1 MKKKI
6 LILGGTGFIGY
17 HLAKESLRKGF
28 EVTSISK
35 NKPIKERYI
44 KKVNYIIL
52 DISNKYSV
60 KKIINKR
67 FNYVFN
73 LAGYVDHSNKSETY
87 KSHYLGCK
95 YIANFFVKKN
105 IERFIQLGSCM
116 EYGQIKSPQKEI
128 SKCNPQSIYA
138 KSKLLSTKYLL
149 NLYQKKNFPVTIL
162 RLYQVYGPRQDLNR
176 FLPIIISSCKSNK
189 TFACSH
195 GRQFRD
201 FLYIDDLVDVIFLL
215 LKKKESIGEIIN
227 IGYGKVVQI
236 KKIIKRIINYYKSG
250 KPLFNKIKLRKEEQ
264 IKIYPS
270 LSKVRK
276 ILNWKARIKF
286 SEGLRKTI
294 SYYNEN

>member
-17 HLAKESLRKGF
+17 HLAKESLRRGF
-28 EVTSISK
+28 EVTSVSK
-35 NKPIKERYI
+35 NKPIKKRYI
-44 KKVNYIIL
+44 KKVNYVIL
-52 DISNKYSV
+52 DISNKHSFK
-60 KKIINKR
+60 KKINKK
-67 FNYVFN
+67 FNYVIN
-73 LAGYVDHSNKSETY
+73 LAGYVDHSNKKETY

-95 YIANFFVKKN
+95 HIANFFVKNN
-105 IERFIQLGSCM
+105 IERFIQLGSSM
-116 EYGQIKSPQKEI
+116 EYGQIKSPQKEN
-128 SKCNPQSIYA
+128 SKCIPQSMYG
-138 KSKLLSTKYLL
+138 KSKLLSTEYLL
-149 NLYQKKNFPVTIL
+149 KLHKKKKFPVTIL

-176 FLPIIISSCKSNK
+176 FLPIIISSCRSNK
-189 TFACSH
+189 IFACSH

-215 LKKKESIGEIIN
+215 LQNKETIGEIIN
-227 IGYGKVVQI
+227 IGSGKVVQI
-236 KKIIKRIINYYKSG
+236 KKIIKKIINYYKSG
-250 KPLFNKIKLRKEEQ
+250 KPDFNKIKLRKEEQ